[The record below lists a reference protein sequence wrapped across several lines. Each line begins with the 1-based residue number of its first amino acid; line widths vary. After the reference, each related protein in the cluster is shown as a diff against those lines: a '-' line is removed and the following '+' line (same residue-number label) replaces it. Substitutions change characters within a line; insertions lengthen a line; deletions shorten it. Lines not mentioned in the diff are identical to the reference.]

1 MNAKIQKCLYKTT
14 FYDQTKRSLL
24 VLIKCNFQHIYNVLQ
39 YEIYSPLPP
48 SKAAQILQNTAQ
60 NYGTKCT
67 TCCTMKFIVFSLC
80 SSFIIQVKNK
90 VYILIWV
97 CRLVVEKFH
106 KPLSTR
112 FQILELQKWVTK
124 LNYAKWRHISN
135 SSLGVTNSKVKLL
148 FDHFRVTNSMVKICF
163 STFELLT
170 RTWKILNYTSSY

>member
-1 MNAKIQKCLYKTT
+1 MQVNAKIQKCLYKTT
-14 FYDQTKRSLL
+14 FSDQTKRSLR
-24 VLIKCNFQHIYNVLQ
+24 VLIKCNFQHINNVLQ

-48 SKAAQILQNTAQ
+48 SKTAQILQNTAQ

-106 KPLSTR
+106 KPIKHEVPNSR
-112 FQILELQKWVTK
+112 VTK
-124 LNYAKWRHISN
+124 MSYEIELRKMTSHFQ
-135 SSLGVTNSKVKLL
+135 LL
-148 FDHFRVTNSMVKICF
+148 IPIF
-163 STFELLT
+163 L
-170 RTWKILNYTSSY
+170 